1 MKESDEASKKR
12 LDMLNEELSDKERQY
27 SELEE
32 EWKAE
37 KASLSGT
44 QTIKAELEQAKI
56 AIEQARRV
64 GDLARMSELQ
74 YGKIPELEKQLEAA
88 TQLEGKTMRLLR
100 NKVTDAEIAEVL
112 NCNTAKS
119 RNWKSNWKPQR
130 SSKAKLC
137 VCCVIK

>member
-1 MKESDEASKKR
+1 
-12 LDMLNEELSDKERQY
+12 MLNEELSDKERQY

-64 GDLARMSELQ
+64 GGPWRGCLNCNTAKSRNW
-74 YGKIPELEKQLEAA
+74 KKQLEAA
-88 TQLEGKTMRLLR
+88 TQLEGK
-100 NKVTDAEIAEVL
+100 NYASIA
-112 NCNTAKS
+112 
-119 RNWKSNWKPQR
+119 
-130 SSKAKLC
+130 
-137 VCCVIK
+137 

>member
-1 MKESDEASKKR
+1 
-12 LDMLNEELSDKERQY
+12 MLNEELSDKERQY

-74 YGKIPELEKQLEAA
+74 YGKIPELEKQLVY
-88 TQLEGKTMRLLR
+88 RLKHAIFSLLAD
-100 NKVTDAEIAEVL
+100 VAIT
-112 NCNTAKS
+112 
-119 RNWKSNWKPQR
+119 
-130 SSKAKLC
+130 
-137 VCCVIK
+137 

>member
-1 MKESDEASKKR
+1 MAKPSETTWWNTSASIWTA
-12 LDMLNEELSDKERQY
+12 SRQY

-64 GDLARMSELQ
+64 GD
-74 YGKIPELEKQLEAA
+74 
-88 TQLEGKTMRLLR
+88 
-100 NKVTDAEIAEVL
+100 
-112 NCNTAKS
+112 
-119 RNWKSNWKPQR
+119 
-130 SSKAKLC
+130 
-137 VCCVIK
+137 